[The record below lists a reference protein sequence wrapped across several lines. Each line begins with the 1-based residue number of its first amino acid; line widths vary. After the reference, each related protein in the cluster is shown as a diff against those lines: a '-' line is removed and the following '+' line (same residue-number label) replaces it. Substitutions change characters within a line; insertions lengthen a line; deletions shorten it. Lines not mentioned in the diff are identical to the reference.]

1 MSVATMKPSITELRI
16 KAAVGFGLS
25 ITSLNFIV
33 IVFVYRSGLSFDL
46 SNAVMTIT
54 TLMVYGIPVS
64 MAVTAL
70 VFAKEAESL
79 MESPYIAFR
88 KLAYGFSIASLIIFG
103 TILTVLFFI
112 ALFSGNLRV
121 FQDARIFI

>member
-121 FQDARIFI
+121 F